1 MEDNEIIKMIK
12 SHDSQNAL
20 KEMEKLF
27 KQVLKEKLKE
37 KKIVEDNNHN
47 FMKTLEDSIKYLPE
61 DYEILTYLRNIY
73 FFAEKTD
80 TEKLYEL
87 AYIYENL
94 KQSLER
100 RRK

>member
-37 KKIVEDNNHN
+37 KKIVEDSNQN

-94 KQSLER
+94 KQ
-100 RRK
+100 

>member
-37 KKIVEDNNHN
+37 KKIEEDSNQN

-94 KQSLER
+94 KQ
-100 RRK
+100 

>member
-61 DYEILTYLRNIY
+61 YYEILTYLRNIY

>member
-37 KKIVEDNNHN
+37 KKIVEDSNQN
-47 FMKTLEDSIKYLPE
+47 FMKTLENSIKYLPE

-94 KQSLER
+94 KQ
-100 RRK
+100 